1 MSVIKLLLLKD
12 LFTKYTPNNSH
23 IKECVLNVPTRVL
36 RSTFKISRNKVR
48 NVCPCAVTSPPPPS
62 FMRRRHDIRAIVITC
77 GTNALCSTRT
87 QRFLLIY
94 CVLGSSS
101 AFSLPSFSYSSNK
114 HNNPSPTARIP
125 LASTRPC
132 GGIWFSGTLASFGS
146 HQSTTLLLRYR
157 QKYVIT
163 KKYINAVWTS

>member
-1 MSVIKLLLLKD
+1 M
-12 LFTKYTPNNSH
+12 
-23 IKECVLNVPTRVL
+23 
-36 RSTFKISRNKVR
+36 
-48 NVCPCAVTSPPPPS
+48 SPPPPS
-62 FMRRRHDIRAIVITC
+62 FMRRRHDIRTIVITC
-77 GTNALCSTRT
+77 GTNALRTTRT

-101 AFSLPSFSYSSNK
+101 AFSLPFSSYSSNK
-114 HNNPSPTARIP
+114 HTNPSPAARIP

-157 QKYVIT
+157 QKYGIT
-163 KKYINAVWTS
+163 KNIHTVWTSEQNRGLFILLQVYYPVTAPKFFLFL

>member
-1 MSVIKLLLLKD
+1 M
-12 LFTKYTPNNSH
+12 
-23 IKECVLNVPTRVL
+23 
-36 RSTFKISRNKVR
+36 
-48 NVCPCAVTSPPPPS
+48 SPPPPS
-62 FMRRRHDIRAIVITC
+62 SVRCHDIRAIVIIC
-77 GTNALCSTRT
+77 GTNALSSTRT
-87 QRFLLIY
+87 QRLLLIY

-101 AFSLPSFSYSSNK
+101 AFALPSSSYSSNK

-163 KKYINAVWTS
+163 KKYKCSMAFRTELRSVSTSTGLLPCYCS